1 MQLAMFVAAEKA
13 PPGGDAF
20 VFRLMD
26 AAMGALDHVFRLRSR
41 PLRCAMPEQGMD
53 DKEYDSQQDDFSHP
67 ANITK
72 RDRKGKATNVLER
85 FSVSGE
91 TIMMF
96 FRVLK

>member
-1 MQLAMFVAAEKA
+1 MQMAMFIAAEKA

-20 VFRLMD
+20 ICRLMD
-26 AAMGALDHVFRLRSR
+26 AAMGALDHVFRLWNR
-41 PLRCAMPEQGMD
+41 PLRCAMLEQGMG

-72 RDRKGKATNVLER
+72 RDRKGKAAPVLER

-96 FRVLK
+96 FRALK

>member
-1 MQLAMFVAAEKA
+1 ML
-13 PPGGDAF
+13 
-20 VFRLMD
+20 
-26 AAMGALDHVFRLRSR
+26 
-41 PLRCAMPEQGMD
+41 EQGMG

-72 RDRKGKATNVLER
+72 RDRKGKAAPVLER

-96 FRVLK
+96 FRALK